1 MWSFPS
7 GSASGLQLGAS
18 IVSSAT
24 IPNSDIVFRRDG
36 AGDRALVFVHGFL
49 DDQYVWN
56 PVIADLTAPG
66 FEIVRFDL
74 AGFGDRTE
82 ASGPFTYDR
91 FAADLAAVVDALDKP
106 FVLVGHSMAA
116 PVVELAAAARPGRA
130 IGVVL
135 LSPIPMAG
143 TQVPGEAF
151 EMFRSLGE
159 VGPEQF
165 RGFRQQTAPSA
176 PEAEVQ
182 RLTTV
187 AAKLRPEVVRTVA
200 DMWNNG
206 HPASEWPSGFSGP
219 VLVLPGGDDELITA
233 EIVASA
239 VAARFDPAQ
248 TTVTAIE
255 KSGHWPHLEHP
266 SAVAA
271 EINRFLAELP
281 A

>member
-1 MWSFPS
+1 M
-7 GSASGLQLGAS
+7 
-18 IVSSAT
+18 VSSAT

-36 AGDRALVFVHGFL
+36 TGDRALVFVHGFL

-66 FEIVRFDL
+66 FEIVQLDL

-82 ASGPFTYDR
+82 SSGPFTYDR

-116 PVVELAAAARPGRA
+116 PIVELVAAARPDRA

-143 TQVPGEAF
+143 TRVPDEGF
-151 EMFRSLGE
+151 EMFRSLGDM
-159 VGPEQF
+159 GPEQF
-165 RGFRQQTAPSA
+165 RGFRQQAAPSA

-200 DMWNNG
+200 DVWNNG
-206 HPASEWPSGFSGP
+206 HPASARPSGFAGP
-219 VLVLPGGDDELITA
+219 VLVLPGGGDELITA

-239 VAARFDPAQ
+239 VAARFDPAK

-255 KSGHWPHLEHP
+255 KSGHWVHLEQP

-271 EINRFLAELP
+271 EINRFLAELT